1 MSLLNQWENA
11 VELSFAHVEFA
22 DPYQLGKFR
31 ATKSFGAFET
41 IKRLMVADTFAL
53 LQNGE
58 LQAFGFQIG
67 PTLSDGPVPIPAH
80 CFMQQPNFEE
90 CDVDIISASGWRY
103 ERVRI
108 AKSSNS
114 DDFDIPEAAPFFDKG
129 NKSGRPSKYAQAAET
144 LAALVSEDG
153 RYIDQ
158 SAEALHER
166 FNAKYREM
174 NQIAGIPI
182 APVAVRS
189 LRNYLNRFRQESAKM
204 GRNNSTN

>member
-1 MSLLNQWENA
+1 MSHFNQWENA
-11 VELSFAHVEFA
+11 VELNFAHVEFA

-31 ATKSFGAFET
+31 ETTSIGAFET
-41 IKRLMVADTFAL
+41 VKRLMVADTFAL
-53 LQNGE
+53 LQSGE
-58 LQAFGFQIG
+58 LQAFGFQIE

-80 CFMQQPNFEE
+80 CFMQQPDFEE

-108 AKSSNS
+108 AKCGES
-114 DDFDIPEAAPFFDKG
+114 DPVDIPETTPAFDKA

-144 LAALVSEDG
+144 LAALMLEDI

-158 SAEALHER
+158 SAEVLHER

-189 LRNYLNRFRQESAKM
+189 LRNYLNRFRQELAKI
-204 GRNNSTN
+204 GRNNSAS

>member
-1 MSLLNQWENA
+1 MSHLNQWENA
-11 VELSFAHVEFA
+11 VELNFAHVEFA

-31 ATKSFGAFET
+31 ETTSIGAFET

-58 LQAFGFQIG
+58 LQAFGFQIE

-129 NKSGRPSKYAQAAET
+129 NKPGRPSKYAQAAET

-189 LRNYLNRFRQESAKM
+189 LRNYLNRFRQELAKI
-204 GRNNSTN
+204 GRNNSTR